1 MITVRQMRKNQLKKL
16 NCNFKIKSKLL
27 FLKIIMILKMKMKSI
42 KFKTKKMIKITKN
55 IILNKL
61 IK

>member
-1 MITVRQMRKNQLKKL
+1 MRKNQLKKL